1 MKFEMESSIH
11 LIGERVLNI
20 SIQVDDVTLNVVN
33 KAIEEADQFVR
44 LFLEAEMERYHFTMS
59 PLIQFSSSKL
69 DEGYQQAQFYLSKF
83 NVNQLDYIKMTE
95 DEKSWKEIASIVIE
109 DAMIVSRFIRDALIN
124 YYQQLEG

>member
-1 MKFEMESSIH
+1 
-11 LIGERVLNI
+11 
-20 SIQVDDVTLNVVN
+20 
-33 KAIEEADQFVR
+33 
-44 LFLEAEMERYHFTMS
+44 MERYHFTIS

-124 YYQQLEG
+124 YYQRLER

>member
-95 DEKSWKEIASIVIE
+95 DGKSWKEIASITIE

>member
-95 DEKSWKEIASIVIE
+95 DEKSWKEIASITIE

-124 YYQQLEG
+124 YYQQLER